1 MGLRGRLRRKAR
13 SVRQQG
19 VAHSARII
27 LDRFALRLLQHFYG
41 FNRWHADAPLSAR
54 PYRRTVAEMVNGL
67 RPECAVEVGC
77 GLGAVLS
84 LVNARHRHGYDLD
97 AGAIRAARLIR
108 SRDIVFTHGDMS
120 SVREPEIDVLI
131 LVNWIHEFSPQQL
144 AIWLQPLM
152 PRTRYLLLDAIDAD
166 NPLNYAFKHDFS
178 FLFGTATIV
187 NESRTDGEGRRFLLY
202 KVNH

>member
-1 MGLRGRLRRKAR
+1 MNLQRLRRKVSAIW
-13 SVRQQG
+13 QQG
-19 VAHSARII
+19 VARSARII
-27 LDRFALRLLQHFYG
+27 LDKFALRLLQRLYG

-54 PYRRTVAEMVNGL
+54 PYRRTVAEIVNGL
-67 RPECAVEVGC
+67 RLESVVEVGC

-108 SRDIVFTHGDMS
+108 SRDIFFTQGDMS
-120 SVREPEIDVLI
+120 CVREHEIDVLI
-131 LVNWIHEFSPQQL
+131 LVNWIHDFSPEQL
-144 AIWLQPLM
+144 AIWLQPLI

-178 FLFGTATIV
+178 FLLGTSKIV
-187 NESRTDGEGRRFLLY
+187 DEARTEGEGRRFLLFQ
-202 KVNH
+202 VIH